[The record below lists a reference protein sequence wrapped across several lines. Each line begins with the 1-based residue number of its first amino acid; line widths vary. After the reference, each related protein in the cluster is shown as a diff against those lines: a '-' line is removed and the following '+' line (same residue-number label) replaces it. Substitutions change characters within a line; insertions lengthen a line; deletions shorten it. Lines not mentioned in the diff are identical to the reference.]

1 MCCNFLGRELGRGAL
16 SRVYRGRIGT
26 WKRSVAIKEV
36 KARDQDSLKA
46 FTRELTIA
54 GSLCNPNIV
63 SLIGFCVDK
72 EGLFLVYSFVS
83 GGSLDRRLHHNHGEL

>member
-1 MCCNFLGRELGRGAL
+1 MGAW
-16 SRVYRGRIGT
+16 R
-26 WKRSVAIKEV
+26 RSVAIKEV
-36 KARDQDSLKA
+36 KARDQESLKA
-46 FTRELTIA
+46 FSRELTIA

-83 GGSLDRRLHHNHGEL
+83 GGSLDRRLHHNHGEFLIPYWYCKSWFWEEVKHHDA